1 MTACRKFQHIS
12 IFERHL
18 GKMGSVNKF
27 TFFKEVIRDTSLT
40 ESARLIAI
48 AIANYSDAQGLNSR
62 PGNKKLF
69 TELGMSESTVTRG
82 VRSLISRGWIER
94 VSEGDG
100 RGYAAVYNLKMP
112 VDKLV
117 NNSVDNSI
125 KGVTSDDLSRKKV
138 VTSDGKRVSPVTT
151 HQINDHINA
160 RETKGSSG
168 DPLLN
173 SASKRAEQWR
183 AVCARRGLSP
193 DYQTTSA
200 VLANWPNDEMR
211 QPSYLAEKISEI
223 EEIENVAG
231 GGAVVYQ
238 FPKSN

>member
-1 MTACRKFQHIS
+1 
-12 IFERHL
+12 
-18 GKMGSVNKF
+18 MGSVSKF
-27 TFFKEVIRDTSLT
+27 TFFKEVVKDTSLT
-40 ESARLIAI
+40 ESARLVAI

-62 PGNKKLF
+62 PGNNRLI
-69 TELGMSESTVTRG
+69 EDLGICRTAVKSSIK
-82 VRSLISRGWIER
+82 SLISRGWIVR
-94 VSEGDG
+94 AKMGGG
-100 RGYAAVYNLKMP
+100 RGNASVYHLNLP

-117 NNSVDNSI
+117 DMSVDSEI
-125 KGVTSDDLSRKKV
+125 KGSSGRPKRGRLDD
-138 VTSDGKRVSPVTT
+138 P

-223 EEIENVAG
+223 EEIENING